1 MGLARIGV
9 EVPILKQARVI
20 SWVGLASIILPF
32 GASGLA
38 RAQEVEPGK
47 PYTPRDSV
55 QAITHPLSATPER
68 LDLTPPP
75 PGPRGPSVETPRA
88 TMDGASTWWGEQ
100 HLQVWGRYNR
110 VEGPAL
116 HLAVVRHLK
125 PEGYIP
131 AFRAQF
137 GYAFSAERG
146 QYFAGFEQPV
156 APHHRVTVGVQAY
169 RSFLPFYY
177 ADESLSSGENSASA
191 LFLHRDYWD
200 WYEAEGVRAL
210 ASFYVTRTITVST
223 GMRKQDEATLDNVN
237 DWSVFN
243 QETDFPEN
251 PSIPDGE
258 YRGYDVTLAYDT
270 RPRQEEDD
278 ISPRST
284 WPSWTKWHRVQWER
298 GDGGLG
304 GDFDLWRVTG
314 DLRNYFRIAPNQII
328 STRLLAGTGEGEG
341 GILPAE
347 RRHEIG
353 GLGTLRGHNY
363 RSLRGDHMA
372 LANAQYAI
380 GVGRRGWAL
389 VFLDAGTAWDS
400 GTLFDQHVPI
410 DLGTGFRIGQSG
422 PTLLIA
428 HSLNDSGADWHVEFR
443 FQESY

>member
-1 MGLARIGV
+1 LRPLLIMGLFILGV
-9 EVPILKQARVI
+9 VR
-20 SWVGLASIILPF
+20 
-32 GASGLA
+32 GAW
-38 RAQEVEPGK
+38 AQNAQPEK
-47 PYTPRDSV
+47 PYAPRDSV
-55 QAITHPLSATPER
+55 KAITHPLSESPER
-68 LDLTPPP
+68 LALTPPP
-75 PGPRGPSVETPRA
+75 PGPVIPHVPPPQT
-88 TMDGASTWWGEQ
+88 TMDGARTWLGDQE
-100 HLQVWGRYNR
+100 LKVWGRYNR

-116 HLAVVRHLK
+116 HIAVVRPLK
-125 PEGYIP
+125 PEGFIP

-156 APHHRVTVGVQAY
+156 APHHRVTVGAQGY

-200 WYEAEGVRAL
+200 WYEAEGLRAF
-210 ASFYVTRTITVST
+210 ANFYVTRTITLT
-223 GMRKQDEATLDNVN
+223 TAMRKDDEASLRNAN

-243 QETDFPEN
+243 PSEEFPEN
-251 PSIPDGE
+251 PAILDGE
-258 YRGYDVTLAYDT
+258 YRGYEVSAAYDT
-270 RPRQEEDD
+270 RPRQDGD
-278 ISPRST
+278 NISQRST
-284 WPSWTKWHRVQWER
+284 WPSWTRWHRISWER

-314 DLRNYFRIAPNQII
+314 DFRNYFRIAPNQNI

-341 GILPAE
+341 GFLPPE
-347 RRHEIG
+347 RRYEIG

-363 RSLRGDHMA
+363 RSLRGDHVA
-372 LANAQYAI
+372 LGNVQYAI
-380 GVGRRGWAL
+380 GVGHRGWAL
-389 VFLDAGTAWDS
+389 AFLDAGTAWDS
-400 GTLFDQHVPI
+400 GSLFDQHIPI

-428 HSLNDSGADWHVEFR
+428 HGINDSSADWRVQFR